1 MLEYNSPM
9 PVTPPPPPLVG
20 NFLHSNFISV
30 QNETLNFRIQS
41 LENVIKYI

>member
-9 PVTPPPPPLVG
+9 PVTPPPPLVD

-30 QNETLNFRIQS
+30 QIETLNFRIQS